1 MCARTNGGNKT
12 DCSYTAPEGM
22 VDLFA
27 AAGLKTPDSSILSD
41 EFLSEMRG
49 MPQRNE
55 QLSNVVD

>member
-1 MCARTNGGNKT
+1 
-12 DCSYTAPEGM
+12 M